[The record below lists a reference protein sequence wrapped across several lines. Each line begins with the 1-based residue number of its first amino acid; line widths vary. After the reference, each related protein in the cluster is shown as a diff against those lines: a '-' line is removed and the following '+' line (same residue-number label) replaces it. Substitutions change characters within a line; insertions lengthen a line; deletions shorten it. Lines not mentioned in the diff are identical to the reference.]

1 MDSGCPPRTLS
12 LLCEAKRH
20 HRRADDHRRTGRHIA
35 NLGHREKMGRDRHPS
50 VTLYTVT
57 DGGHTIPNPTKKALF
72 ILGRTNRNISA
83 AEKIWHTMTSAAN
96 S

>member
-1 MDSGCPPRTLS
+1 
-12 LLCEAKRH
+12 
-20 HRRADDHRRTGRHIA
+20 
-35 NLGHREKMGRDRHPS
+35 